1 MLRQLAQPTPQRA
14 RAGTAVQTQ
23 QAAPLARLGAVSSG
37 NREVHML
44 WLAGLDAA
52 GPAPDR
58 FAAPLHV
65 VLGLADWIPAA
76 IRDTL
81 VP

>member
-1 MLRQLAQPTPQRA
+1 MA
-14 RAGTAVQTQ
+14 RRF
-23 QAAPLARLGAVSSG
+23 APFAHVADPRHEVSPSG
-37 NREVHML
+37 LIPASFRRPAPYLHSHML
-44 WLAGLDAA
+44 WPAGLEAA

>member
-1 MLRQLAQPTPQRA
+1 M
-14 RAGTAVQTQ
+14 V
-23 QAAPLARLGAVSSG
+23 
-37 NREVHML
+37 
-44 WLAGLDAA
+44 WLAGLEAA

-58 FAAPLHV
+58 FAASLHV

-81 VP
+81 VL